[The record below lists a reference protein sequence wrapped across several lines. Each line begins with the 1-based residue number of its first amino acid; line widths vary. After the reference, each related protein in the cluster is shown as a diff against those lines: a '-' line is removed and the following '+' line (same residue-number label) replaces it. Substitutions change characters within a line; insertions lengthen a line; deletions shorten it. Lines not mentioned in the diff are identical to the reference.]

1 MASGDEWIPLP
12 VCIAARRM
20 PRLTNMDDTAQDPPF
35 FTVRPKAIYQRQ
47 PTQTVAMPCQAQGD
61 PKPTIA
67 WRKAR
72 MVIIIAFD
80 GAIFSPHKRPTKI
93 QYGCD
98 EVSKVDRVYD
108 LTSSDFAEALE
119 RDLTAERFSSNAMDT
134 HGLYSIHVPCW
145 CF

>member
-1 MASGDEWIPLP
+1 MSKDPSTSKGVLFAAYDSIWGSAASALSDPWPEIPVFFEAVFWLNGDCELFCEIDWSSELR
-12 VCIAARRM
+12 V
-20 PRLTNMDDTAQDPPF
+20 LSLQ
-35 FTVRPKAIYQRQ
+35 
-47 PTQTVAMPCQAQGD
+47 
-61 PKPTIA
+61 
-67 WRKAR
+67 AR

-134 HGLYSIHVPCW
+134 HGL
-145 CF
+145 